1 MQTPHAETVEVTNTS
16 GEVVATQTSEEGH
29 FVEIPLPPGTYTIT
43 STFVSA
49 TICTGAGTA
58 DCVHPTETSAVTI
71 TAGYTVHKDFV
82 LQIA

>member
-1 MQTPHAETVEVTNTS
+1 VEVTNAS

-43 STFVSA
+43 STFLSA
-49 TICTGAGTA
+49 TICTGAGA
-58 DCVHPTETSAVTI
+58 ANCAHPTETYAVTV
-71 TAGYTVHKDFV
+71 TAGYTVRRDFV